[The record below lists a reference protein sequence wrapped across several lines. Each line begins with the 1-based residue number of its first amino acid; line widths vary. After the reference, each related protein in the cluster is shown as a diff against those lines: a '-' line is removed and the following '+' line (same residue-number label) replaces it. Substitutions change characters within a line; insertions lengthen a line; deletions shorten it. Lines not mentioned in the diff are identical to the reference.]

1 MADKKISE
9 LTSMTDSQVDDAND
23 TLAIV
28 DTSAGQTKK
37 ITREELLLG
46 VTAERGS
53 NANGEYGKF
62 PDGTQIC
69 TFSLTSSTS
78 GAVTWTYPASFL
90 TVPRTSLDVITGAVR
105 LASGV
110 NRGNSSIDINVYDLS
125 GTRQAQVVDCIAI
138 GRWS

>member
-53 NANGEYGKF
+53 NANGEYVKF

-78 GAVTWTYPASFL
+78 GAVTWPYPASFL

>member
-9 LTSMTDSQVDDAND
+9 LTSMTDWQVDDAND

-28 DTSAGQTKK
+28 ATSAGQTKK

-53 NANGEYGKF
+53 NANGEYVKF

>member
-53 NANGEYGKF
+53 NANGEYVKF

-78 GAVTWTYPASFL
+78 GTVTWTYPEPFVN
-90 TVPRTSLDVITGAVR
+90 TPKVSLDVITGNVR
-105 LASGV
+105 IATGL
-110 NRGNSSIDINVYDLS
+110 NRSNSSVDISVFDLS
-125 GTRQAQVVDCIAI
+125 GNRQQQVVDGIAI

>member
-28 DTSAGQTKK
+28 ATSAGQTKK

-53 NANGEYGKF
+53 NANGEYVKF

>member
-53 NANGEYGKF
+53 NANGEYVKF

-90 TVPRTSLDVITGAVR
+90 TVPRTSLDVITGAV
-105 LASGV
+105 
-110 NRGNSSIDINVYDLS
+110 
-125 GTRQAQVVDCIAI
+125 
-138 GRWS
+138 

>member
-53 NANGEYGKF
+53 NANGEYVKF